1 MNRMATLPP
10 PTLPDDLIVNILSRL
25 RVRSLL
31 RSKCVCKS
39 WLSLISDPQ
48 FVKSHSGLAE
58 ATPTHLLLKSSNNPQ
73 FNCIDIEASLHDD
86 GDSTKVIFNIPPP
99 SSASGPVSRV
109 DIVGSCRGFILL
121 AYVYANFFYFVIWNP
136 PTGFHKRIDN
146 VSSTDDCVE
155 RVFRI
160 GYDNFALLFGIG
172 YDSSTDDYVVV
183 IVTVSLPLPLRIT
196 IQSRV
201 LLNGSLHWLV
211 VKSDGNRCLVIAF
224 DVTERISFRS
234 FQCQKVE
241 ALLRGY
247 CAVTHF
253 DLKYFRKFRDLRYLG
268 HIKQLRLRQFW
279 DFRMLKVFGNSE
291 TLGSSGT
298 SGISGT
304 LGSYGFGNSGTL
316 GTFGGGGSS
325 GLGSCGTS
333 GFDNGDSRR
342 LCAPTTVV

>member
-1 MNRMATLPP
+1 MHFAKKMNRMATLPP

-196 IQSRV
+196 SRRW
-201 LLNGSLHWLV
+201 S
-211 VKSDGNRCLVIAF
+211 A
-224 DVTERISFRS
+224 
-234 FQCQKVE
+234 
-241 ALLRGY
+241 
-247 CAVTHF
+247 
-253 DLKYFRKFRDLRYLG
+253 
-268 HIKQLRLRQFW
+268 
-279 DFRMLKVFGNSE
+279 KVFCFSLRTNLWSFTEG
-291 TLGSSGT
+291 TAQPYIGMQSSPGC
-298 SGISGT
+298 S
-304 LGSYGFGNSGTL
+304 
-316 GTFGGGGSS
+316 
-325 GLGSCGTS
+325 
-333 GFDNGDSRR
+333 
-342 LCAPTTVV
+342 

>member
-1 MNRMATLPP
+1 M
-10 PTLPDDLIVNILSRL
+10 LPDDLIVNILSRL
-25 RVRSLL
+25 RVRSLM

-121 AYVYANFFYFVIWNP
+121 AYVYADFFYFVIWNP

-146 VSSTDDCVE
+146 VSSTGDCVE

-196 IQSRV
+196 SRRW
-201 LLNGSLHWLV
+201 S
-211 VKSDGNRCLVIAF
+211 A
-224 DVTERISFRS
+224 
-234 FQCQKVE
+234 
-241 ALLRGY
+241 
-247 CAVTHF
+247 
-253 DLKYFRKFRDLRYLG
+253 
-268 HIKQLRLRQFW
+268 
-279 DFRMLKVFGNSE
+279 KVFCFSLRTNLWSFTEGTAQPYIGMQSSPGCSWMGLFIGWWLNP
-291 TLGSSGT
+291 TVIVAWLLHLMWRKGYLLGVFSARKYSQW
-298 SGISGT
+298 I
-304 LGSYGFGNSGTL
+304 
-316 GTFGGGGSS
+316 
-325 GLGSCGTS
+325 GL
-333 GFDNGDSRR
+333 
-342 LCAPTTVV
+342 